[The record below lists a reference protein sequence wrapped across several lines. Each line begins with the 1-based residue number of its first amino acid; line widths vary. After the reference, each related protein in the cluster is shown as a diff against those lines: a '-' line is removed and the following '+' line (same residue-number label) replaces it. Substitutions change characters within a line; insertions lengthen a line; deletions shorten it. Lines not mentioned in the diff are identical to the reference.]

1 MEAIIR
7 LISRNDIRERIL
19 PIPNEIFEKIK
30 EYTKYKVEINNEI
43 KELNI
48 NATKRTKNCRNSR
61 FTIIYIK

>member
-7 LISRNDIRERIL
+7 LISRNDIRARIL

-48 NATKRTKNCRNSR
+48 NANKKILWRS
-61 FTIIYIK
+61 Y